1 MSPTPE
7 QIKAGATALEDG
19 ASLDTWKVITG
30 KEAED
35 VALAV
40 LTAAEV
46 APLVQSGQ
54 LRYREDIVDGLENA
68 PTAFLR
74 LFRGENFGKLV
85 VRVG

>member
-1 MSPTPE
+1 MAETPRPSV
-7 QIKAGATALEDG
+7 ADLTARRCTPCEG
-19 ASLDTWKVITG
+19 GV
-30 KEAED
+30 
-35 VALAV
+35 AV